1 MNIQDEVTYWAYATG
16 WRIVR
21 ALPEKQ
27 AYGLFNR
34 FADQA
39 WRRRGKGVVQLEKN
53 LRRVLP
59 DATQAQIREVSHEGM
74 RSYLRYWCDAF
85 RLPSWTPEE
94 ITHRHRAVN
103 AHHLED
109 ALAAGHGAVFAVP
122 HAGNYDLTGAW
133 ASIHFAQVISVAE
146 RLKPERL
153 YEEFLDFRRTL
164 GMKILPHAGAEGV
177 FDELVDLVRDNGLLA
192 LLADRDLSRH
202 GVQVEFFGEPAKMPI
217 GPAAIS
223 LLTGA
228 PMLATALYYQGP
240 RAHVHVF
247 APVEKPAGDWTSSK
261 RFDEDFIEAA
271 HVLTQSMADQLAEG
285 IATHPQHWH
294 MLQPVFLADLDP
306 RRRQ

>member
-1 MNIQDEVTYWAYATG
+1 
-16 WRIVR
+16 
-21 ALPEKQ
+21 
-27 AYGLFNR
+27 
-34 FADQA
+34 
-39 WRRRGKGVVQLEKN
+39 
-53 LRRVLP
+53 
-59 DATQAQIREVSHEGM
+59 
-74 RSYLRYWCDAF
+74 
-85 RLPSWTPEE
+85 LPSWTPEE

-177 FDELVDLVRDNGLLA
+177 FDQLVDLVRDNGLLA
-192 LLADRDLSRH
+192 LLADRDLSRN

-240 RAHVHVF
+240 RAHVHVYP
-247 APVEKPAGDWTSSK
+247 PVEKPPGEWTASK
-261 RFDEDFIEAA
+261 RFDEDFVQAA
-271 HVLTQSMADQLAEG
+271 HVLTQSMADHLAVG
-285 IATHPQHWH
+285 IAAHPGHWH
-294 MLQPVFLADLDP
+294 MLQPVFLADLNP
-306 RRRQ
+306 RRVR

>member
-27 AYGLFNR
+27 AYGLFNQ

-39 WRRRGKGVVQLEKN
+39 WRRRGKGVSQLEKN

-59 DATQAQIREVSHEGM
+59 DATEAEIREVSHEGM

-85 RLPSWTPEE
+85 RLPSWTPEQ

-103 AHHLED
+103 ARYLEE

-122 HAGNYDLTGAW
+122 HSGNYDLTGAW

-146 RLKPERL
+146 RLRPERL

-164 GMKILPHAGAEGV
+164 GMQILPHAGAEGV
-177 FDELVDLVRDNGLLA
+177 FDQLVELVRDNGLLA
-192 LLADRDLSRH
+192 LLADRDMSRN

-223 LLTGA
+223 LITGA
-228 PMLATALYYQGP
+228 PMLATALYYEGP
-240 RAHVHVF
+240 RAHVHVYP
-247 APVEKPAGDWTSSK
+247 PVVRPAGEWTASS
-261 RFDEDFIEAA
+261 RFDEDFIAAA
-271 HVLTQSMADQLAEG
+271 HTLTQSMADQLAEG
-285 IATHPQHWH
+285 IAAHPQHWH
-294 MLQPVFLADLDP
+294 MLQPVFLADLE
-306 RRRQ
+306 RRRES

>member
-1 MNIQDEVTYWAYATG
+1 MNVQDEVTYWAYATG

-27 AYGLFNR
+27 AYAMFDR
-34 FADQA
+34 FADLA
-39 WRRRGKGVVQLEKN
+39 WRRRGKGVLQLEKN

-59 DATQAQIREVSHEGM
+59 DASDAEIREVSHEGM

-85 RLPSWTPEE
+85 RLPSWSREE
-94 ITHRHRAVN
+94 ITHRHRAIN
-103 AHHLED
+103 AHYLED
-109 ALAAGHGAVFAVP
+109 ALADGHGVVFGVP

-153 YEEFLDFRRTL
+153 YEEFLDFRRVL
-164 GMKILPHAGAEGV
+164 GMKILFHAGGEGV
-177 FDELVDLVRDNGLLA
+177 FDELVELVRGNGLLA

-217 GPAAIS
+217 GPAAIAM
-223 LLTGA
+223 LTGA
-228 PMLATALYYQGP
+228 PLLACALYYEGP

-247 APVEKPAGDWTSSK
+247 PPVERPAGDWIGAD
-261 RFDEDFIEAA
+261 RFDADFLVAA
-271 HVLTQSMADQLAEG
+271 QIFTQSMAVRLEEG
-285 IATHPQHWH
+285 IRAHPGHWH
-294 MLQPVFLADLDP
+294 MLQPVFLSDLDP
-306 RRRQ
+306 RRAR

>member
-1 MNIQDEVTYWAYATG
+1 MNVQDEVTYWAYATG

-21 ALPEKQ
+21 AMPEKQ
-27 AYGLFNR
+27 AYAMFDR
-34 FADQA
+34 FADVA
-39 WRRRGKGVVQLEKN
+39 WRRRGKGVVQLEMN

-59 DATQAQIREVSHEGM
+59 DASEADIREVSREGM

-85 RLPSWTPEE
+85 RLPAWTHEE
-94 ITHRHRAVN
+94 INHRHRAIN
-103 AHHLED
+103 AHYLED
-109 ALAAGHGAVFAVP
+109 ALEAGRGAVFAVP

-146 RLKPERL
+146 RLRPERL

-177 FDELVDLVRDNGLLA
+177 FDQLVDLVRGNGLLA
-192 LLADRDLSRH
+192 LLADRDMSRH

-228 PMLATALYYQGP
+228 PLLACSLYYEGP

-247 APVEKPAGDWTSSK
+247 RPVARPAGDWTSAE

-271 HVLTQSMADQLAEG
+271 GEFTQSMATQLEEG
-285 IATHPQHWH
+285 IVAHPAHWH
-294 MLQPVFLADLDP
+294 MLQPVFLADLDS
-306 RRRQ
+306 RRAR

>member
-27 AYGLFNR
+27 AYGLFDQ
-34 FADQA
+34 FADQV
-39 WRRRGKGVVQLEKN
+39 WRRRGKGVRQLEKN

-59 DATQAQIREVSHEGM
+59 DASDAEIREVSHEGM

-109 ALAAGHGAVFAVP
+109 ALAAGQGAVFAVP

-177 FDELVDLVRDNGLLA
+177 FDELVELVRGNGLLA
-192 LLADRDLSRH
+192 LLADRDLSRN
-202 GVQVEFFGEPAKMPI
+202 GVQVDFFGEPAKMPI

-228 PMLATALYYQGP
+228 PMLATALYYQGY
-240 RAHVHVF
+240 RAHVHVY
-247 APVEKPAGDWTSSK
+247 APVAKPAGQWTTSRRS
-261 RFDEDFIEAA
+261 DEDFVEAA
-271 HVLTQSMADQLAEG
+271 QVMTQSMADQLAEG
-285 IATHPQHWH
+285 IAEHPGHWH
-294 MLQPVFLADLDP
+294 MLQPVFLADLDA
-306 RRRQ
+306 RRAR